1 MGWEKVWKI
10 DWRWIARRLAGVC
23 ASGFLFATV
32 CGPALAQSGQTPGN
46 DSATPAW
53 PGSTTQDY
61 NQRIEQLGGGS
72 VASEPEVPGLPGEA
86 SVPEYHIGANDLVA
100 VSVFDAPELNRSV
113 RVSAS
118 GEISLPLLGAFHVA
132 GRTPRELETSI
143 ADRLRAHYMKDPQ
156 VSVFVLD
163 MQSHG
168 VSVFGAVE
176 KPGVYQ
182 IRGVASLVE
191 VLSLAAGIAQD
202 AGDTVIVVRGSEAP
216 RPAAN
221 APGAN
226 AADASNGSRN
236 GAPIST
242 GNNSPLDAP
251 NGTTAVAG
259 ETIEVS
265 LARLLDG
272 ADPQDNILIYPGDV
286 VKVTRGGTVY
296 VVGEVKKPG
305 GYVLTANQKISV
317 LQALALAEGLTSTA
331 ARSRAV
337 VIRTDAVT
345 GQRSEIPI
353 NLGKILTG
361 KAEDP
366 QLESSDI
373 VFVPNSAARTGL
385 YRGTEAV
392 VAMATGLAIYHL
404 P

>member
-1 MGWEKVWKI
+1 MSWEMGWKI
-10 DWRWIARRLAGVC
+10 DWRWIAQRLALVF
-23 ASGFLFATV
+23 ASGVLVATV
-32 CGPALAQSGQTPGN
+32 CVPLLGQSEQPPGN
-46 DSATPAW
+46 DSAAPAW
-53 PGSTTQDY
+53 PAGTTADY
-61 NQRIEQLGGGS
+61 NQRIEQLGGGNS

-86 SVPEYHIGANDLVA
+86 AAPEYHIGANDLVA

-118 GEISLPLLGAFHVA
+118 GEISLPLLGAFQVA
-132 GRTPRELETSI
+132 GRTPGELETSI
-143 ADRLRAHYMKDPQ
+143 ADRLRGHYMRDPQ

-226 AADASNGSRN
+226 GAEASNSSLSSAPY
-236 GAPIST
+236 GA
-242 GNNSPLDAP
+242 
-251 NGTTAVAG
+251 TAVAG

-272 ADPQDNILIYPGDV
+272 ADPLDNILIYPGDV

-331 ARSRAV
+331 ARSRAI

-353 NLGKILTG
+353 DLGKILTG

-366 QLESSDI
+366 RLESSDI
-373 VFVPNSAARTGL
+373 VFVPNSAARTGF

>member
-1 MGWEKVWKI
+1 
-10 DWRWIARRLAGVC
+10 
-23 ASGFLFATV
+23 
-32 CGPALAQSGQTPGN
+32 
-46 DSATPAW
+46 
-53 PGSTTQDY
+53 
-61 NQRIEQLGGGS
+61 
-72 VASEPEVPGLPGEA
+72 
-86 SVPEYHIGANDLVA
+86 
-100 VSVFDAPELNRSV
+100 
-113 RVSAS
+113 
-118 GEISLPLLGAFHVA
+118 
-132 GRTPRELETSI
+132 
-143 ADRLRAHYMKDPQ
+143 
-156 VSVFVLD
+156 

-226 AADASNGSRN
+226 GAEASNSSLSSAPY
-236 GAPIST
+236 GA
-242 GNNSPLDAP
+242 
-251 NGTTAVAG
+251 TAVAG

-272 ADPQDNILIYPGDV
+272 ADPLDNILIYPGDV

-331 ARSRAV
+331 ARSRAI

-353 NLGKILTG
+353 DLGKILTG

-366 QLESSDI
+366 RLESSDI
-373 VFVPNSAARTGL
+373 VFVPNSAARTGF